1 MATLPELAFAFAR
14 FVARE
19 CRPARR
25 TFGPVAARRRWNSG
39 RRHQRR
45 PDRHGGL
52 RHRRAPYCVHR
63 RHRRGNHWTQR
74 RVQTPVAAA
83 EPAVVA
89 VPEVAAEEAVGALNE
104 DEASASNAF
113 VDADELLKSEWLIDD
128 PEHDFGYNPAPEFS
142 SPPDAIQPGAEMQE
156 VGVAAPAPAAPVP
169 RAQAEENEDAALI
182 DIPTPSPEA
191 RVLLR
196 TFTSAMAASPA
207 EIHAGTWSPAL
218 LGLTN
223 RLEGLRLDDPSEG
236 TNRR

>member
-19 CRPARR
+19 YRPAHR

-45 PDRHGGL
+45 PDRHGGF

-113 VDADELLKSEWLIDD
+113 VDADELLKVS
-128 PEHDFGYNPAPEFS
+128 NPSGSSTTQSTTSATIPRRS
-142 SPPDAIQPGAEMQE
+142 SPRRPTRSSQGQRCRRSGSRLPRRPPRYS
-156 VGVAAPAPAAPVP
+156 APRQRRTRTP
-169 RAQAEENEDAALI
+169 R
-182 DIPTPSPEA
+182 
-191 RVLLR
+191 
-196 TFTSAMAASPA
+196 
-207 EIHAGTWSPAL
+207 
-218 LGLTN
+218 
-223 RLEGLRLDDPSEG
+223 
-236 TNRR
+236 